1 MTSICWS
8 EYRESLLNCGFSK
21 RTKILIFLN
30 CFIHHFL
37 QVNFSTSWEWTKRI
51 KVSLLIDIAKIL
63 SGLLFL
69 AHFIY
74 SISTTVESLIKS
86 LPFLG
91 EFSPQNRLITFSHKL
106 HLYLAE
112 QRLSFLRYHTLIQSF
127 SWWRDLR

>member
-37 QVNFSTSWEWTKRI
+37 QVNFSTNWEWTERI
-51 KVSLLIDIAKIL
+51 KVHLLIDISNIL

-69 AHFIY
+69 THLIY
-74 SISTTVESLIKS
+74 FISTTVESLVKS
-86 LPFLG
+86 LSFFREL
-91 EFSPQNRLITFSHKL
+91 SSQYRLITFSHKL